1 MVLPLPISS
10 ISRLLLKLIR
20 NILQCDSAFHYNGA
34 SYIIHSLFNVE
45 VSAVTLSVQQLQCS
59 RGDLCLFQDLSLELQ
74 AGQLIWLEGRNG
86 SGKTTLLRTLCGLF
100 LADEGEV
107 LWRGESI
114 KKAPDIFYRELFY
127 LGHQNALK
135 LDLNP
140 IENLQVLSRLIGQS
154 ISEEEIEQ
162 ALSKMGLAGYEDVP
176 VRQMSQG
183 QKRRVALSRLLI
195 NDAPLWI
202 LDEPFVAL
210 DVAAVELLQS
220 IIVQHVQ
227 DGGMV
232 ILTTHQAVPLPA
244 EQMQRLSLDRYV

>member
-1 MVLPLPISS
+1 M
-10 ISRLLLKLIR
+10 
-20 NILQCDSAFHYNGA
+20 
-34 SYIIHSLFNVE
+34 
-45 VSAVTLSVQQLQCS
+45 TLSVKQLQCS

-74 AGQLIWLEGRNG
+74 AGQLLRLEGKNG

-100 LADEGEV
+100 MADEGEI

-114 KKAPDIFYRELFY
+114 RKTPEVYYRELFY

-140 IENLQVLSRLIGQS
+140 LENLQVLSRLVGQNV
-154 ISEEEIEQ
+154 SEEVIEI
-162 ALSKMGLAGYEDVP
+162 ALAKMGLAGYEDVP
-176 VRQMSQG
+176 VRKLSQG

-195 NDAPLWI
+195 NEAPLWV

-232 ILTTHQAVPLPA
+232 ILTTHQAVPLP
-244 EQMQRLSLDRYV
+244 ETKMQRLSLDRYV

>member
-1 MVLPLPISS
+1 M
-10 ISRLLLKLIR
+10 
-20 NILQCDSAFHYNGA
+20 
-34 SYIIHSLFNVE
+34 
-45 VSAVTLSVQQLQCS
+45 TLSVKQLQCS

-74 AGQLIWLEGRNG
+74 AGQLLWLEGKNG

-100 LADEGEV
+100 MADEGEI

-114 KKAPDIFYRELFY
+114 RKTPEVYYRELFY

-140 IENLQVLSRLIGQS
+140 LENLQVLSRLVGQDV
-154 ISEEEIEQ
+154 SEEVIEI
-162 ALSKMGLAGYEDVP
+162 ALAKMGLAGYEDVP
-176 VRQMSQG
+176 VRKLSQG

-195 NDAPLWI
+195 NEAPLWV

-232 ILTTHQAVPLPA
+232 VLTTHQAVPLP
-244 EQMQRLSLDRYV
+244 ETKMQRLSLDRYV

>member
-1 MVLPLPISS
+1 M
-10 ISRLLLKLIR
+10 
-20 NILQCDSAFHYNGA
+20 
-34 SYIIHSLFNVE
+34 
-45 VSAVTLSVQQLQCS
+45 TLSVKQLQCS

-74 AGQLIWLEGRNG
+74 AGQLLWLEGKNG

-100 LADEGEV
+100 MADEGEI

-114 KKAPDIFYRELFY
+114 RKTPEVYYRELFY

-140 IENLQVLSRLIGQS
+140 LENLQVLSRLVGQDV
-154 ISEEEIEQ
+154 SEEVIEI
-162 ALSKMGLAGYEDVP
+162 ALAKMGLAGYEDVP
-176 VRQMSQG
+176 VRKLSQG

-195 NDAPLWI
+195 NEAPFWV

-232 ILTTHQAVPLPA
+232 ILTTHQAVPLP
-244 EQMQRLSLDRYV
+244 ETKMQRLSLDRYV

>member
-1 MVLPLPISS
+1 M
-10 ISRLLLKLIR
+10 
-20 NILQCDSAFHYNGA
+20 
-34 SYIIHSLFNVE
+34 
-45 VSAVTLSVQQLQCS
+45 TLSVKQLQCS

-74 AGQLIWLEGRNG
+74 AGQLLWLEGKNG

-100 LADEGEV
+100 MADEGEI

-114 KKAPDIFYRELFY
+114 RKTPEVYYRELFY

-140 IENLQVLSRLIGQS
+140 LENLQVLSRLVGQDV
-154 ISEEEIEQ
+154 SEEVIEI
-162 ALSKMGLAGYEDVP
+162 ALAKMGLAGYEDVP
-176 VRQMSQG
+176 VRKLSQG

-195 NDAPLWI
+195 NEAPLWV

-232 ILTTHQAVPLPA
+232 ILTTHQAVPLP
-244 EQMQRLSLDRYV
+244 ETKMQRLSLDRYV

>member
-1 MVLPLPISS
+1 
-10 ISRLLLKLIR
+10 
-20 NILQCDSAFHYNGA
+20 
-34 SYIIHSLFNVE
+34 
-45 VSAVTLSVQQLQCS
+45 VSLSVQELQCS
-59 RGDLCLFQDLSLELQ
+59 RGDLCLFQGLSFELQ
-74 AGQLIWLEGRNG
+74 PGQLIWLEGRNG

-100 LADEGEV
+100 LADHGDI
-107 LWRGESI
+107 LWQKQPIRQI
-114 KKAPDIFYRELFY
+114 PDEFYRQLFY

-140 IENLQVLSRLIGQS
+140 IENLTVLSRLAGQAV
-154 ISEEEIEQ
+154 SESQLEA
-162 ALSKMGLAGYEDVP
+162 ALAKMGLAGYEDVP
-176 VRQMSQG
+176 VRKLSQG

-195 NDAPLWI
+195 SDAPLWV

-232 ILTTHQAVPLPA
+232 ILTTHQAVPLPE
-244 EQMQRLSLDRYV
+244 EQMQRLSLDRYA

>member
-1 MVLPLPISS
+1 M
-10 ISRLLLKLIR
+10 
-20 NILQCDSAFHYNGA
+20 
-34 SYIIHSLFNVE
+34 
-45 VSAVTLSVQQLQCS
+45 TLSVKQLQCS

-74 AGQLIWLEGRNG
+74 AGQLLWLEGKNG

-100 LADEGEV
+100 MADEGEI

-114 KKAPDIFYRELFY
+114 RKTPEVYYRELFY

-140 IENLQVLSRLIGQS
+140 LENLQVLSRLVGQDV
-154 ISEEEIEQ
+154 SEEVIEI
-162 ALSKMGLAGYEDVP
+162 ALAKMGLAGYEDVP
-176 VRQMSQG
+176 VRKLSQG

-195 NDAPLWI
+195 NEAPFWV

-232 ILTTHQAVPLPA
+232 ILTTHQAVPLP
-244 EQMQRLSLDRYV
+244 ETRMQRLSLDRYV

>member
-1 MVLPLPISS
+1 
-10 ISRLLLKLIR
+10 
-20 NILQCDSAFHYNGA
+20 
-34 SYIIHSLFNVE
+34 
-45 VSAVTLSVQQLQCS
+45 VTLSVKQLQCS

-74 AGQLIWLEGRNG
+74 AGQLLWLEGKNG

-100 LADEGEV
+100 MADEGEI

-114 KKAPDIFYRELFY
+114 RKTPEVYYRELFY

-140 IENLQVLSRLIGQS
+140 LENLQVLSRLVGQDV
-154 ISEEEIEQ
+154 SEEVIEI
-162 ALSKMGLAGYEDVP
+162 ALAKMGLAGYEDVP
-176 VRQMSQG
+176 VRKLSQG

-195 NDAPLWI
+195 NEAPLWV

-232 ILTTHQAVPLPA
+232 ILTTHQAVPLP
-244 EQMQRLSLDRYV
+244 ETKMQRLSLDRYV